1 MKILFVC
8 LGNICRSPLAEG
20 ILNSISP
27 MTYVDSAGTSNY
39 HIGQS
44 PDQRMQSTAKSYGID
59 LSKLKARQIKKSD
72 FEKFDRIYVMD
83 SSNYKDVVT
92 LANNDQE
99 RQKVFY
105 TLKNNENVP
114 DPYFGGQQGFEE
126 VYHLLLEACQE
137 IKSQNQKR

>member
-83 SSNYKDVVT
+83 SSNYKDVVA

-114 DPYFGGQQGFEE
+114 DPYFGGQKGFEE

-137 IKSQNQKR
+137 IKSQIEKR